1 MVNSNAD
8 ALGIIFPNS
17 YDSLVPELVSERL
30 MASIPF
36 AGRYRMID
44 FLLSSMVNC
53 GIDNISIIVRKN
65 YHSLMDH
72 LGSGR
77 PWDLVR
83 KNGGLN
89 IIPPYAEKTVKVF
102 SGRVDALASVLDFLK
117 DQKEDYVVMS
127 DPNIAANFDFKAML
141 QAHIDSGADVTIVY
155 AEDEIPVGMM
165 KPETVNKELYYT
177 LDLDGTRVKDIEI
190 SSEKSGVQNLSMNIY
205 VISRTLLMDLIKE
218 AYVQGYAHFGRDVL
232 SRQLDKLNV
241 QAYRFEGYKARI
253 SDMKSYFDENMK
265 LLVDEN
271 LDGLFSG
278 NPIYTKVR
286 DDNPT
291 RYINGAKVKNIM
303 AADGCVIEGEVE
315 NCVLFKGVKIGK
327 GAKVKN
333 CVLMQD
339 TVVEDGASLEYII
352 TDKNVTVTVYGL
364 RNKNFEYYG
373 VVTGVYPYV
382 FTVLVNGTQ
391 KSFNYSDVIIGDVV
405 VKLA

>member
-17 YDSLVPELVSERL
+17 YDTLVPELVSERL

-141 QAHIDSGADVTIVY
+141 QAHIDSGADVTVVY
-155 AEDEIPVGMM
+155 AEDEIPAGMM
-165 KPETVNKELYYT
+165 KPDTVNKELYYT

-241 QAYRFEGYKARI
+241 QAYLFEGYKARI

-352 TDKNVTVTVYGL
+352 TDKNVTVTKGKELKGTDSFPVYVAKL
-364 RNKNFEYYG
+364 E
-373 VVTGVYPYV
+373 VV
-382 FTVLVNGTQ
+382 
-391 KSFNYSDVIIGDVV
+391 
-405 VKLA
+405 